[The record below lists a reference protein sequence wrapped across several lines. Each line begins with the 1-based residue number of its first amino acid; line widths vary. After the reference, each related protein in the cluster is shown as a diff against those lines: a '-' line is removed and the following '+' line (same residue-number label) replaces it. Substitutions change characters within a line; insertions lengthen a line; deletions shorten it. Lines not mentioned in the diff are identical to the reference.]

1 MPARLRGN
9 SFMRTKV
16 LCTFGATY
24 GGGILRVLTDGL
36 PHLNRQ
42 PGIQLA
48 FGDLYEREDIK
59 VVFRSVGMP
68 VAAVGVRCVPY
79 TSVRHGLARQIDRVR
94 AFPRYCLI
102 AHRLRRAAQTVDVVY
117 VHTYKELV
125 LAAWSGARIVW
136 HCHGLD
142 DIPPFTARLA
152 GLCAGVIA
160 ISDTVAETLR
170 EIGVPGDRI
179 TTVLNA
185 IDVERIVSMAA
196 APPTTPLPVRD
207 TAPVVLVPTA
217 SIRPNKGIHVLLQA
231 AREVPELE
239 VWIAGDM
246 RDSAAGGYA
255 QHLLELSRSP
265 KLSGRV
271 HFIGFRPDIYSV
283 VRAADIICVP
293 SVCREGF
300 GLAAAEAMT
309 LGKPVIV
316 SNRGALPDVV
326 QQGEAG
332 IIIDPDRPQDLTSAL
347 QRLITDSQYAQRLG
361 THAES
366 YARLRFSYDRW
377 AETVAQVL
385 RDASRKHLEST

>member
-1 MPARLRGN
+1 L
-9 SFMRTKV
+9 V
-16 LCTFGATY
+16 
-24 GGGILRVLTDGL
+24 
-36 PHLNRQ
+36 
-42 PGIQLA
+42 
-48 FGDLYEREDIK
+48 FGDLYEREDVK
-59 VVFRSVGMP
+59 AVFRGAG
-68 VAAVGVRCVPY
+68 VAVAEVGVGCAPY
-79 TSVRHGLARQIDRVR
+79 TSVRHGLARQIDKVR

-142 DIPPFTARLA
+142 GVPPFTAHLA
-152 GLCAGVIA
+152 RLCAGVIA
-160 ISDTVAETLR
+160 ISDTVAEALR
-170 EIGVPGDRI
+170 EIGVHGDRI
-179 TTVLNA
+179 TTILNA
-185 IDVERIVSMAA
+185 IDTERMLTAA
-196 APPTTPLPVRD
+196 APPPIAPFPIRG

-217 SIRPNKGIHVLLQA
+217 SIRANKGIHVLLQA
-231 AREVPELE
+231 AQEVPELE
-239 VWIAGDM
+239 IWIAGDM

-255 QHLLELSRSP
+255 EHLLELSRSP

-283 VRAADIICVP
+283 MRAADIVCVP

-300 GLAAAEAMT
+300 GLAAAEAMA

-332 IIIDPDRPQDLTSAL
+332 IIIDPDRPQELTSAL
-347 QRLITDSQYAQRLG
+347 QRLITGSQYAQRLG
-361 THAES
+361 AHAAS

-385 RDASRKHLEST
+385 RDAFCQHSAERSEQRIQPVPPGDTNRDGNTGGDICGGSISRSSS

>member
-1 MPARLRGN
+1 MTTR
-9 SFMRTKV
+9 V

-24 GGGILRVLTDGL
+24 SGGTLRVLTDGL

-42 PGIQLA
+42 PGIQLS
-48 FGDLYEREDIK
+48 FGDLYEREDFK
-59 VVFRSVGMP
+59 AVFRGAGVP
-68 VAAVGVRCVPY
+68 VAEVGVRCLPY
-79 TSVRHGLARQIDRVR
+79 TSLRHGMARQIDRVR
-94 AFPRYCLI
+94 AFPNYCLI
-102 AHRLRRAAQTVDVVY
+102 AYRLRRAAQTVDVVY

-125 LAAWSGARIVW
+125 LAAWSGARVVW

-142 DIPPFTARLA
+142 DVPPFTARLA

-185 IDVERIVSMAA
+185 IDVERILSAA
-196 APPTTPLPVRD
+196 VPPPIAPFPIRG

-217 SIRPNKGIHVLLQA
+217 SIRKNKGIHVLLQA
-231 AREVPELE
+231 AQEVPELE
-239 VWIAGDM
+239 IWIAGDM

-255 QHLLELSRSP
+255 EHLLVLSRSP

-293 SVCREGF
+293 SVYREGF

-316 SNRGALPDVV
+316 SNRGALTDVV

-361 THAES
+361 THAAS

-377 AETVAQVL
+377 ATDVAAVLTVAG
-385 RDASRKHLEST
+385 RR

>member
-1 MPARLRGN
+1 MT
-9 SFMRTKV
+9 TKV

-24 GGGILRVLTDGL
+24 GGGVLRVLTDGL
-36 PHLNRQ
+36 PRLNRL
-42 PGIQLA
+42 PGMQMA
-48 FGDLYEREDIK
+48 FGDLYERED
-59 VVFRSVGMP
+59 VQAVFRGAGVPVADVGM
-68 VAAVGVRCVPY
+68 RCVPY

-142 DIPPFTARLA
+142 GVPPFTARLA
-152 GLCAGVIA
+152 GLCAAVIA
-160 ISDTVAETLR
+160 ISDTVAEALR
-170 EIGVPGDRI
+170 KIGVPGDRI
-179 TTVLNA
+179 ITVLNA
-185 IDVERIVSMAA
+185 IDVERILTAA
-196 APPTTPLPVRD
+196 VPPPIAPFPIRG

-217 SIRPNKGIHVLLQA
+217 SIRANKGIHVLLLA
-231 AREVPELE
+231 AQEVPELE
-239 VWIAGDM
+239 IWIAGDM

-255 QHLLELSRSP
+255 EQLLELSRSP

-283 VRAADIICVP
+283 MRAADIVCVP
-293 SVCREGF
+293 SVNREGF
-300 GLAAAEAMT
+300 GLAAAEAMA

-326 QQGEAG
+326 QQGHAG
-332 IIIDPDRPQDLTSAL
+332 IIIDPDRPQELTSAL
-347 QRLITDSQYAQRLG
+347 RRLITDRQYAQRLG
-361 THAES
+361 AHAAS

-385 RDASRKHLEST
+385 MNASRKHLAESI